1 MTLDDHADILDKLAD
16 THQDRL
22 IGILQELEDQV
33 AALVINAPVSDGKLF
48 DLAWSISARA
58 DIDRIMRDVY
68 IGGIDGI
75 VRDYQKIAG
84 SLSDLLDQFDGF
96 TGIPPEVI
104 RQLQKATFFGFEDL
118 ANEYTNQLANELY
131 QYTLSGRP
139 VEESVKNVRQLLN
152 GVYMSSD
159 SAEINRL
166 VDLANNGDEDAVRL
180 LHTKYASDR
189 TGQNMRR
196 YATQM
201 VHDSVMQ
208 FNASLS
214 VNTGKEAGIE
224 KWEYYGSTMKDSRKF
239 CKEHVGKV
247 YTEQEIRDIW
257 DSESWAGK
265 APGDPF
271 IVRGGYN
278 CRHHWM
284 PSFDD

>member
-1 MTLDDHADILDKLAD
+1 MTPDDHADILDKLAD

-104 RQLQKATFFGFEDL
+104 SQLQKATFFGFEDL
-118 ANEYTNQLANELY
+118 AKEYTNQLANELY

-166 VDLANNGDEDAVRL
+166 VDLANNGDEEAVRI